1 MKELIILLCILLL
14 FILIL
19 GYFLK
24 INEEDYNYQVDYNNA
39 IQNGRI
45 VSGTVYDSRPPEEEN
60 TGLGWIL

>member
-19 GYFLK
+19 AYFLK
-24 INEEDYNYQVDYNNA
+24 INEEDYNYQADYNNA